1 MPDRQPW
8 LLKTPREVKGAGF
21 VEAFELKEEGI
32 SEEQWKHYPYA
43 IPCVKKMGR
52 LEMHPAVT
60 FLIGENGSGKSTLLE
75 AMAVRLGFSAEG
87 GSRNYQFSSRD
98 THSNLHEHLRLSRRP
113 GREYDHFFLRAES
126 FYPLMSKVEE
136 YETSDAF
143 HTPYTSWGGTTP
155 HERSHGEAFLTL
167 LTKRMSG
174 DGLYLFDEP
183 EAALSP
189 KRQMSALVRIH
200 DLVMEH
206 SQFIIA
212 THSPILLAYPHSVI
226 YECGEH
232 GIRPVKYEDT
242 DIFRTMRDF
251 LMRHEKMVAMLLE
264 EQDHEEGNES
274 TSSQGKRKLS
284 RRRGGQQGWGLSVS

>member
-8 LLKTPREVKGAGF
+8 LLKTPREVNGAGF
-21 VEAFELKEEGI
+21 VEAFELKEEEVR
-32 SEEQWKHYPYA
+32 EEEWARYPYT
-43 IPCVKKMGR
+43 IPCVKNMGR

-87 GSRNYQFSSRD
+87 GSRNYQFASRD
-98 THSNLHEHLRLSRRP
+98 THSGLHERLRLSRRTY
-113 GREYDHFFLRAES
+113 REHDHFFFRAES
-126 FYPLMSKVEE
+126 FYTLMSQVED
-136 YETSDAF
+136 YENAPGGHIPF
-143 HTPYTSWGGTTP
+143 AAWGGHTP
-155 HERSHGEAFLTL
+155 HERSHGEALLTL

-200 DLVMEH
+200 DLVMDH

-212 THSPILLAYPHSVI
+212 THSPILLAYPHSII

-232 GIRPVKYEDT
+232 GIRAVKYEET
-242 DIFRTMRDF
+242 DIFRTTRDF
-251 LMRHEKMVAMLLE
+251 LVRHEKMVARLLE
-264 EQDHEEGNES
+264 EQDHEEEAEPA
-274 TSSQGKRKLS
+274 SQAKKPSIRQ
-284 RRRGGQQGWGLSVS
+284 RRGK

>member
-1 MPDRQPW
+1 MLRAMPPDRQPW

-21 VEAFELKEEGI
+21 VEAFELKEEEI
-32 SEEQWKHYPYA
+32 SAEAWKDYPYT
-43 IPCVKKMGR
+43 IPCVKGMGR
-52 LEMHPAVT
+52 LKMHPAVT
-60 FLIGENGSGKSTLLE
+60 FFIGENGSGKSTLLE

-98 THSNLHEHLRLSRRP
+98 THSGLHEHLRLSRRP
-113 GREYDHFFLRAES
+113 YREHDHFFLRAES

-136 YETSDAF
+136 YEMGPGSHEPFAG
-143 HTPYTSWGGTTP
+143 WGGKTP
-155 HERSHGEAFLTL
+155 HERSHGEAFLAM

-212 THSPILLAYPHSVI
+212 THSPILLAYPHSII

-242 DIFRTMRDF
+242 DIFRTTRDF

-264 EQDHEEGNES
+264 EQDDEEADEAS
-274 TSSQGKRKLS
+274 SSQGKRKLP
-284 RRRGGQQGWGLSVS
+284 RRRGGK

>member
-21 VEAFELKEEGI
+21 VEAFELKEEEI
-32 SEEQWKHYPYA
+32 PEEAWKRYPYA
-43 IPCVKKMGR
+43 IPCVKGMGR
-52 LEMHPAVT
+52 LELHPAVT

-98 THSNLHEHLRLSRRP
+98 THSGLYEHLRCSRRP
-113 GREYDHFFLRAES
+113 GREQDHFFLRAES

-136 YETSDAF
+136 YETADPF
-143 HTPYTSWGGTTP
+143 HVPYTSWGGNTP

-167 LTKRMSG
+167 LTRRMG
-174 DGLYLFDEP
+174 GNGLYLFDEP

-200 DLVMEH
+200 DLVMDH

-212 THSPILLAYPHSVI
+212 THSPILLAYPHSLI

-232 GIRPVKYEDT
+232 GIRAVKYEDT
-242 DIFRTMRDF
+242 EIFRTTRDF
-251 LMRHEKMVAMLLE
+251 LMHHERMVAKLLE
-264 EQDHEEGNES
+264 EQEHDEECEP
-274 TSSQGKRKLS
+274 SQEGKKPFR
-284 RRRGGQQGWGLSVS
+284 RRRGK

>member
-1 MPDRQPW
+1 
-8 LLKTPREVKGAGF
+8 
-21 VEAFELKEEGI
+21 
-32 SEEQWKHYPYA
+32 
-43 IPCVKKMGR
+43 
-52 LEMHPAVT
+52 MHPAVT

-87 GSRNYQFSSRD
+87 GSRNYQFFSRD
-98 THSNLHEHLRLSRRP
+98 THSGLHEHLRLSRRP
-113 GREYDHFFLRAES
+113 YREHDHFFFRAES
-126 FYPLMSKVEE
+126 FYTLMSKVEE
-136 YETSDAF
+136 YETSDPF
-143 HTPYTSWGGTTP
+143 HTPFADWGGKTP

-167 LTKRMSG
+167 LTRRMSG

-200 DLVMEH
+200 DLVLEH

-212 THSPILLAYPHSVI
+212 THSPILLAYPHSII

-232 GIRPVKYEDT
+232 GIRLVKYEDT
-242 DIFRTMRDF
+242 EVFRTTRDF

-264 EQDHEEGNES
+264 EGEGESEEQES
-274 TSSQGKRKLS
+274 QSAGKRKSGAS
-284 RRRGGQQGWGLSVS
+284 RDS